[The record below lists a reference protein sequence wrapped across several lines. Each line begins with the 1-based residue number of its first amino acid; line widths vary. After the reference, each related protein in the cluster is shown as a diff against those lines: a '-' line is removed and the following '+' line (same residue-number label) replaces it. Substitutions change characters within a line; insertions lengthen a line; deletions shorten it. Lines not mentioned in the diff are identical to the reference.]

1 MDAGRKEEPARLRLA
16 IPRGALM
23 QPVLDLL
30 DEAGFDTAPLRNES
44 RALIF
49 DLDDLTVITVRPTDV
64 PTYVEAGAADFG
76 ITGRDV
82 LIEQRDRR
90 VVELLDL
97 GIGACRMVL
106 AATAGDQ
113 GPSEHERRLGMMK
126 VATKYPRVTADFFER
141 QGRQVEIIEVKGSLE
156 LAPSVG
162 LADAIVDLV
171 ATGRTLRENGLEE
184 REELFQSTARLIANE
199 VSYRVRAA
207 EGDRF
212 VSRLAGV
219 AG

>member
-1 MDAGRKEEPARLRLA
+1 MDSDRKEQPPSLRLA

-23 QPVLDLL
+23 PSVLDLL

-49 DLDDLTVITVRPTDV
+49 ELDDLTVITVRPSDV

-106 AATAGDQ
+106 AAIAGDQ

-126 VATKYPRVTADFFER
+126 VATKYPRVTADFFEG

-171 ATGRTLRENGLEE
+171 ATGRTLQENGLEE
-184 REELFQSTARLIANE
+184 RDELFRSTARLIANE

-212 VSRLAGV
+212 VSRLAG
-219 AG
+219 AAE